1 MDHRAELLAAFDA
14 TEADLAVNR
23 RGELTDRQ
31 RQLVRRAVDEDATSM
46 FVIALVLAV
55 VMYGIGG
62 FLVVDGRVFRVED
75 GSDVA
80 GVIGIA
86 FGTFVL
92 PTAGIVW
99 AGYTAWIAS
108 KARGKLTVKVY
119 EGAVETRSIAY
130 KQSEVFDL
138 RVAGKT
144 FQLTPR
150 AFAVIVSGA
159 HYRVHMI
166 DEIAAVIAVEPLE
179 GP

>member
-1 MDHRAELLAAFDA
+1 
-14 TEADLAVNR
+14 
-23 RGELTDRQ
+23 
-31 RQLVRRAVDEDATSM
+31 M

-75 GSDVA
+75 GSDVV
-80 GVIGIA
+80 GVLGIA

-108 KARGKLTVKVY
+108 RARGTLTVKAY
-119 EGAVETRSIAY
+119 EGPVETRGIAY
-130 KQSEVFDL
+130 KQSEVFEL

-159 HYRVHMI
+159 RHRVHVI
-166 DEIAAVIAVEPLE
+166 DEIAAVIAVELLDDP
-179 GP
+179 